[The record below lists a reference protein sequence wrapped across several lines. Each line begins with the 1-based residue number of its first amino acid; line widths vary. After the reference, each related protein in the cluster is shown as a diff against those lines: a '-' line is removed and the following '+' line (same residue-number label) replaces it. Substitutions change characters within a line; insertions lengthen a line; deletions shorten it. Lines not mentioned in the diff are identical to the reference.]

1 MENEGGQNP
10 LLTNAGARP
19 SPGAA
24 TFNCRVGMAKRMRLL
39 DEDCCGRDGRAPVL
53 KQLLRPEAL
62 AVFAEWKTKADKIRY

>member
-1 MENEGGQNP
+1 
-10 LLTNAGARP
+10 
-19 SPGAA
+19 
-24 TFNCRVGMAKRMRLL
+24 MAKRMRLL